1 MYVTHLECPQCAN
14 RYEGGRRIQVCDCG
28 APLLVRYD
36 LERVDAVLD
45 KDVLRGRA
53 ASLWRYRELLPV
65 KESANIVSLGEG
77 MTPLVRAPNLGR
89 RFGFE
94 NLFIKDEGII
104 PTGTFKARGAAVGVS
119 CAREVG
125 VDTLAMPTN
134 GNAGGAWAA
143 TFTAARQLLE
153 TGWIKPEEEV
163 VLLNTGTGLK
173 YPQTVQFDPPLLRPG
188 DDLPMDG

>member
-143 TFTAARQLLE
+143 YCAAAGIRCVIVMPRDAPAISL
-153 TGWIKPEEEV
+153 
-163 VLLNTGTGLK
+163 VLIRGASRGITMTQRI
-173 YPQTVQFDPPLLRPG
+173 PAAAQ
-188 DDLPMDG
+188 